1 VTDKP
6 TLDAWAALAAK
17 EVRDADLTWHTPE
30 GIAVKP
36 LYTQADAPDP
46 GLPGFAP
53 FTRGVKASMY
63 AGRPWTVR
71 QYAGFSTAEESN
83 AFYRRNL
90 AGGQKGLSVAFD
102 LATHRGYDSDHPR
115 VTGDVGKAGVAIDTL
130 ADMQILFDGIPLGEM
145 SVSMTM
151 NGAVLP
157 CLAFYIVA
165 AEEQGVAQDR
175 LTGTIQNDILK
186 EFMVRNTYIYPPE
199 PSMRIVADIIAYT
212 AEHMPRFNSISISGY
227 HMHEAGATAVQELA
241 FTLADGMA
249 YVRAA
254 LARGLDIDAFAGRLS
269 FFFGIGMNFFMEVA
283 KLRAARMLWS
293 RIIAGFGGSERSQ
306 MLRTHCQTSGV
317 SLQEQDPYNNV
328 VRTTIEAMAATF
340 GGTQSL
346 HTNSLDEAVAL
357 PTDFSARI
365 ARNTQLILAEE
376 TGMTHVVDPLGGSYY
391 VEALTRE
398 LADKAWGLIEEVE
411 ALGGMTHAVESGM
424 PKEHIERAAA
434 ARQAR
439 VDRGEDVIVGVNKY
453 RLAEEAPI
461 DILDIDNAKVR
472 ADQIRRI
479 EKTRAERDPARAE
492 AALGALRRGCLYQ
505 NPPPEGEGDRAAV
518 EGVSPQATPLGE
530 TLPPSTLRAATSP
543 SGGGFANN
551 LLALCVEAARAR
563 CTLGEMSAAMEAAFG
578 RHAVGVTPIK
588 GVYGPAHAEDAGW
601 LRAQEGVEAF
611 ERRQGRKPRVLVAKM
626 GQDGHDRGAN
636 VVASAFADL
645 GFEVISGPLFQ
656 TPAET
661 RALAL
666 ERQVDVVGASS
677 LAAGHKTL
685 IPELIREL
693 REAGRADIKVVAGGV
708 IPPQDYEY
716 LRAAGVQAI
725 FGPGTNLVNAAAE
738 VLRLLGHNLPPVEE
752 AAE

>member
-1 VTDKP
+1 MTDKAD
-6 TLDAWAALAAK
+6 LDAWAKLAAK

-36 LYTQADAPDP
+36 LYTQEDAPDP

-63 AGRPWTVR
+63 AGRPWTIR

-90 AGGQKGLSVAFD
+90 GAGQKGLSVAFD

-130 ADMQILFDGIPLGEM
+130 ADMQILFDGIPLDEM

-165 AEEQGVAQDR
+165 AEEQGVRQDQ

-212 AEHMPRFNSISISGY
+212 AQHMPRFNSISISGY

-254 LARGLDIDAFAGRLS
+254 MDRGLDIDAFAGRLS

-283 KLRAARMLWS
+283 KLRAARTLWS
-293 RIIAGFGGSERSQ
+293 RIIAGFGGSPRSQ

-328 VRTTIEAMAATF
+328 IRTTVEAMAATF

-365 ARNTQLILAEE
+365 ARNTQLILQEE

-391 VEALTRE
+391 VEALTSE
-398 LADKAWGLIEEVE
+398 LAEKAWALIEEVE
-411 ALGGMTHAVESGM
+411 AAGGMIHAVEKGF

-453 RLAEEAPI
+453 RLAEEAPM
-461 DILDIDNAKVR
+461 DILDIDNARVR

-479 EKTRAERDPARAE
+479 ERTRAERDQAKAE
-492 AALGALRRGCLYQ
+492 EALGNLRRGAQ
-505 NPPPEGEGDRAAV
+505 
-518 EGVSPQATPLGE
+518 
-530 TLPPSTLRAATSP
+530 
-543 SGGGFANN
+543 GGGN

-588 GVYGPAHAEDAGW
+588 GVYGPAHAADAGW
-601 LRAQEGVEAF
+601 LRALDGVAAF
-611 ERRQGRKPRVLVAKM
+611 ERRTGRKPRVLVAKM

-661 RALAL
+661 SDLAI
-666 ERQVDVVGASS
+666 ERGVDVVGASS

-685 IPELIREL
+685 IPELIDRL
-693 REAGRADIKVVAGGV
+693 KEAGRADIKVVAGGV
-708 IPPQDYEY
+708 IPPQDYEF

-738 VLRLLGHNLPPVEE
+738 VLRLLGHNLPPLGE